1 MARRAVSTVNA
12 GNPFLTLS
20 HLEYRNEFFPP
31 HKGRASSPRYADG
44 IPPVPVLHRSRSPWN
59 LFDAS
64 LILNFE
70 YPGIIR
76 GLMPRIRHG
85 FLSFSKANDEIISLL
100 RISLKRLPSL
110 NSISFLSNN
119 EKSSKSVLFHRRYFP
134 YFLPGLKLVSRLTSE
149 RIRIFTKN
157 ELLWMVGALTRAP
170 FCPLLS
176 P

>member
-100 RISLKRLPSL
+100 RKSLKRLPSL

-119 EKSSKSVLFHRRYFP
+119 EKCSFIDVI
-134 YFLPGLKLVSRLTSE
+134 FL
-149 RIRIFTKN
+149 IF
-157 ELLWMVGALTRAP
+157 
-170 FCPLLS
+170 
-176 P
+176 

>member
-100 RISLKRLPSL
+100 RKSLKRLPSL

-134 YFLPGLKLVSRLTSE
+134 YFLKLVSRLTSE

>member
-31 HKGRASSPRYADG
+31 HKGRASFPRYADG

-134 YFLPGLKLVSRLTSE
+134 YFLKLVSRLTSE

>member
-64 LILNFE
+64 LIL
-70 YPGIIR
+70 
-76 GLMPRIRHG
+76 
-85 FLSFSKANDEIISLL
+85 
-100 RISLKRLPSL
+100 
-110 NSISFLSNN
+110 
-119 EKSSKSVLFHRRYFP
+119 EKIVETFTVVKLD
-134 YFLPGLKLVSRLTSE
+134 FLPVE
-149 RIRIFTKN
+149 
-157 ELLWMVGALTRAP
+157 
-170 FCPLLS
+170 
-176 P
+176 

>member
-100 RISLKRLPSL
+100 RKSLKRLPSL

-134 YFLPGLKLVSRLTSE
+134 YFLKLVSRLTSE

-170 FCPLLS
+170 FCPLLL